1 MLPGFFAR
9 ELARRNA
16 DWNPINVWPRT
27 AASLVWLCFAVACA
41 ANNPT
46 PRADGVIVEEDFSD
60 PASGWDR
67 HTGAD
72 ITTDYGAGQY
82 RVLVGAPN
90 LDAWGLAG
98 LDLNDLQIEADTQY
112 AAGPLDNSYGV
123 LCRYTRSDDRS
134 NFYFFFISSDGYY
147 AMGKVVR
154 NERTYLN
161 SSGNFEPLAAIRTEP
176 GAINRLSAA
185 CAKDQFTFTVN
196 GQAAGAFSDSEFTH
210 GDAGLI
216 ASTLNQG
223 GVEIRFDNVVIRQP

>member
-1 MLPGFFAR
+1 VLPGCFAR
-9 ELARRNA
+9 GWARRNA
-16 DWNPINVWPRT
+16 DWIPINIWPR
-27 AASLVWLCFAVACA
+27 AVVSLVLLWSAVACA
-41 ANNPT
+41 VNNPT
-46 PRADGVIVEEDFSD
+46 PRADGVIVEDDFSD
-60 PASGWDR
+60 PASGWNR
-67 HTGAD
+67 HTSAD
-72 ITTDYGAGQY
+72 ITTDYGDGHY

-90 LDAWGLAG
+90 HDAWGLAG
-98 LDLNDLQIEADTQY
+98 LDLNDLRIEADTQS
-112 AAGPLDNSYGV
+112 AAGPLDNSFGV
-123 LCRYTRSDDRS
+123 LCRFTRSDDRS

-147 AMGKVVR
+147 AMGKVAR

-161 SSGNFEPLAAIRTEP
+161 PNGNFEPLAAIRTEP

-196 GQAAGAFSDSEFTH
+196 GQPAGSFSDGEFTH